1 MEGARSE
8 VLVSQDDY
16 IYLRQVKFDKHLQ
29 LQETSRNTRLGDRAV
44 GLHLFS
50 TSSLLDDTWYNR
62 TFWMYSATWPGYY
75 RANRGASKT
84 GQLLVFDDQTT
95 YGVRVYE
102 HDEVSVPWFTPGE
115 GYRLFADDNDNEP
128 VLAPNAANWDKGPG
142 FTRSKPAKWTIKVPV
157 RARALVLA
165 GDTLFFAG
173 PPDVLD
179 AHDPLAAFEGR
190 KGGKLWAV
198 AANDGKKLAEY
209 DLDSTPVLDGL
220 IAANGKLLLSTSDGS
235 LMCFEASNTTDNGR
249 AEK

>member
-8 VLVSQDDY
+8 VLVSQGGY
-16 IYLRQVKFDKHLQ
+16 IYLRQVKFDKRLRI
-29 LQETSRNTRLGDRAV
+29 QETSRNTRLGDRAV

-50 TSSLLDDTWYNR
+50 TSSLLDDSWYNR
-62 TFWMYSATWPGYY
+62 AFWMYSATWPGYY

-84 GQLLVFDDQTT
+84 GQLLVFNDNTT

-102 HDEVSVPWFTPGE
+102 HQDVPVPWFVPGG
-115 GYRLFADDNDNEP
+115 GYRLFADENDNEP
-128 VLAPNAANWDKGPG
+128 VLAPKAANWDKGPG
-142 FTRSKPAKWTIKVPV
+142 FTRTKPAKWTIDVPV

-173 PPDVLD
+173 PPDVLEMD
-179 AHDPLAAFEGR
+179 DPLAAFEAR

-198 AANDGKKLAEY
+198 SANDGKKLAEY
-209 DLDSTPVLDGL
+209 DLDSPPVLDGL
-220 IAANGKLLLSTSDGS
+220 IAANGKLLLSTKHGS
-235 LMCFEASNTTDNGR
+235 LICFHECKTTDNER